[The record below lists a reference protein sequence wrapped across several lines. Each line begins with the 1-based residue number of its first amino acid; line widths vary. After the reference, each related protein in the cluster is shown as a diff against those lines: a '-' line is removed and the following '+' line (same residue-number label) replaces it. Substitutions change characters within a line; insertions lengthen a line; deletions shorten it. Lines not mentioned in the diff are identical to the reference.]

1 MLGNNRTLKAVEH
14 TLPSKQISGSC
25 RELHGSFD
33 NWTSKIFLQDK
44 HQTLSITDVSD
55 KTDLDSE
62 YPTNNFGGVIVNTGF
77 AEKPWKQNC
86 LRLGL
91 SAAIL
96 SPITPAPIMLLQ
108 KDIERMLELIPIS
121 HDMKIEGKE
130 YNRRFKE
137 DYIHASTFENAL
149 QSTQTIIQ
157 KEHFD
162 NKIEKLIYDKL
173 KRKITQFESRG
184 VILQY
189 DLEPFNNEDWTQIH
203 LGMGRIT

>member
-1 MLGNNRTLKAVEH
+1 
-14 TLPSKQISGSC
+14 
-25 RELHGSFD
+25 
-33 NWTSKIFLQDK
+33 
-44 HQTLSITDVSD
+44 
-55 KTDLDSE
+55 
-62 YPTNNFGGVIVNTGF
+62 
-77 AEKPWKQNC
+77 
-86 LRLGL
+86 
-91 SAAIL
+91 
-96 SPITPAPIMLLQ
+96 
-108 KDIERMLELIPIS
+108 MLELIPIS

-203 LGMGRIT
+203 LGMGRIPDRYDPLADKVEETQLIETLKNIKLGNKLTSDKMPPLNKYMTGLIKYLRDQNEKI